1 MGNSIEMKLFERF
14 AAPAI
19 IQKFYFWFDGRLLNG
34 IYLWINEK
42 INEMKQ
48 CCSRNLKSWMEWKL
62 FNEGKASCGCGK
74 QTFLQL
80 NGNEIE
86 GKCGPLQAAKGG
98 RSQSTNHQTS
108 QFKALNELWNV
119 WFGVVDGEWSPA
131 EQPTLFLLSSAKT
144 KSCLWWRRERSCC
157 GASASIPSNECFL
170 PFPLQKNIQIWFH
183 STIHNSTINPQF
195 NQSSWRWKKIE
206 MNCWVDLLKDWLK

>member
-157 GASASIPSNECFL
+157 GALEPFQPINSLNFIPKRWMEWNGELLSSIQVL
-170 PFPLQKNIQIWFH
+170 IKINIITV
-183 STIHNSTINPQF
+183 S
-195 NQSSWRWKKIE
+195 
-206 MNCWVDLLKDWLK
+206 